1 MAVVR
6 YEIGMSVNGRIF
18 RHCLSAGAA
27 AAIGLTSLAPAIAQD
42 KQFSIAFVP
51 KLINIGY
58 FNAMQQ
64 GGEQAAK
71 KFGAK
76 FVYNGPTTADA
87 NLQVQIVKQLI
98 AQHVDAL
105 AVAPDDP
112 AVVGPALTQ
121 AQAQGIKIF
130 TSDTDAP
137 GSPRAVFVNQA
148 LDTGIGNAVLDSLAE
163 QMGKTG
169 EWAIDSCGPA
179 AQNLNGWIAIEK
191 QRAAKYPG
199 MKFVGVVYSGED
211 QAKAVADSRDLITA
225 HPNLKGIIG
234 QCTTSGPGAAQA
246 VTELHKIGKVFVTGV
261 ALPSG
266 MKPYIANGASKS
278 FVLWDPVKLGYLTV
292 WAGVQLAAGK
302 SFTAMN
308 DVPGLGKIAY
318 DAGKKMLLLGPPTT
332 FTKANINQFSF

>member
-1 MAVVR
+1 MRV
-6 YEIGMSVNGRIF
+6 F
-18 RHCLSAGAA
+18 RRGVTWSAASL
-27 AAIGLTSLAPAIAQD
+27 IGLTSFAPAVAQN
-42 KQFSIAFVP
+42 KQYSIAFVP

-58 FNAMQQ
+58 FNAMQS
-64 GGEQAAK
+64 GAEEAAK
-71 KFGAK
+71 KFGVK

-87 NLQVQIVKQLI
+87 NLQVQTVKQLI
-98 AQHVDAL
+98 AQHVDAI

-112 AVVGPALTQ
+112 AVLAPALAQ
-121 AQAQGIKIF
+121 AAAQGIKTF

-137 GSPRAVFVNQA
+137 ASSRLVFVNQA
-148 LDTGIGNAVLDSLAE
+148 LDTGIGNAVLDSLAD

-278 FVLWDPVKLGYLTV
+278 FVLWDPGKLGYLTV
-292 WAGVQLAAGK
+292 WAGWQLALGK
-302 SFTAMN
+302 SFAASN

-318 DAGKKMLLLGPPTT
+318 DASKKMLLLGPPTT
-332 FTKANINQFSF
+332 FTKANIDQYKF

>member
-1 MAVVR
+1 M
-6 YEIGMSVNGRIF
+6 
-18 RHCLSAGAA
+18 
-27 AAIGLTSLAPAIAQD
+27 GLTCIGPASAQD
-42 KQFSIAFVP
+42 KQLSIAFVP

-64 GGEQAAK
+64 GGEEAAK

-112 AVVGPALTQ
+112 AVVAPALAQ

-137 GSPRAVFVNQA
+137 SSSRAVFVNQA
-148 LDTGIGNAVLDSLAE
+148 LDTGIGNAVLDSLAD
-163 QMGKTG
+163 QMGKSG

-211 QAKAVADSRDLITA
+211 QAKAVSDSRDLITA

-266 MKPYIANGASKS
+266 MKPYIENGASKS

-292 WAGVQLAAGK
+292 WAGLQLAGGK
-302 SFTAMN
+302 SFSATN
-308 DVPGLGKIAY
+308 DVPGLGKIQY
-318 DAGKKMLLLGPPTT
+318 DASKKMLLLGPPTT
-332 FTKANINQFSF
+332 FTKANISQFNF

>member
-1 MAVVR
+1 MRVFQRA
-6 YEIGMSVNGRIF
+6 
-18 RHCLSAGAA
+18 LTLGAA
-27 AAIGLTSLAPAIAQD
+27 SAIGLTSFSPAAAQD
-42 KQFSIAFVP
+42 KQYSIAFVP

-58 FNAMQQ
+58 FNTMQQ
-64 GGEQAAK
+64 GAEDAAK
-71 KFGAK
+71 KFNVK

-87 NLQVQIVKQLI
+87 NLQVQTVKQLI
-98 AQHVDAL
+98 AQHVDAI

-112 AVVGPALTQ
+112 AVLGPALAQ
-121 AQAQGIKIF
+121 AAAQGIKTF

-137 GSPRAVFVNQA
+137 LSSRQVFVNQA

-179 AQNLNGWIAIEK
+179 AQNLNGWIKIEK
-191 QRAAKYPG
+191 ERAAKYPG

-266 MKPYIANGASKS
+266 MKPYIENGASKS
-278 FVLWDPVKLGYLTV
+278 FVLWDPGKLGYLTV
-292 WAGVQLAAGK
+292 WAGWQLAQGK
-302 SFTAMN
+302 SFQATN

-318 DAGKKMLLLGPPTT
+318 DASKKMLLLGPPTT
-332 FTKANINQFSF
+332 FTKANIDQYKF

>member
-1 MAVVR
+1 VNVRVFRQMLCIGAASVV
-6 YEIGMSVNGRIF
+6 GLSS
-18 RHCLSAGAA
+18 LSAA
-27 AAIGLTSLAPAIAQD
+27 TAQD

-64 GGEQAAK
+64 GGEEAAK

-76 FVYNGPTTADA
+76 FVYDGPTTADA

-112 AVVGPALTQ
+112 AVIAPALAQ
-121 AQAQGIKIF
+121 AQAQGIKIL

-137 GSPRAVFVNQA
+137 NTGRAVFVNQA
-148 LDTGIGNAVLDSLAE
+148 LDTGIGNATMDSLAE

-179 AQNLNGWIAIEK
+179 AQNLNSWIAVEK
-191 QRAAKYPG
+191 ERAAKMYPN
-199 MKFVGVVYSGED
+199 MKLDGIVYSGED

-225 HPNLKGIIG
+225 HPNLRGIIG
-234 QCTTSGPGAAQA
+234 QCSSSGPGAAQA
-246 VTELHKIGKVFVTGV
+246 VTELKKIGKVFVTGV
-261 ALPSG
+261 SLPSQ
-266 MKPYIANGASKS
+266 MKPYILNGACKS

-302 SFTAMN
+302 TFQAQN

-318 DAGKKMLLLGPPTT
+318 DAGKKMLLLGEPTT
-332 FTKANINQFSF
+332 FTKANIDQYKF

>member
-1 MAVVR
+1 MHV
-6 YEIGMSVNGRIF
+6 F
-18 RHCLSAGAA
+18 RRVLTLGAA
-27 AAIGLTSLAPAIAQD
+27 SVVGLTSLSPATAQD
-42 KQFSIAFVP
+42 KQYSIAFVP

-64 GGEQAAK
+64 GAEDAAK
-71 KFGAK
+71 KFNVK

-98 AQHVDAL
+98 AQHVDAI

-112 AVVGPALTQ
+112 AVLAPALAQ
-121 AQAQGIKIF
+121 AAAQGIKTF

-137 GSPRAVFVNQA
+137 SSSRLVFVNQA
-148 LDTGIGNAVLDSLAE
+148 LDTAIGNATIDSLAD
-163 QMGKTG
+163 QMGKQG

-179 AQNLNGWIAIEK
+179 AQNLNGWIVIEK
-191 QRAAKYPG
+191 KRAAEKYPG
-199 MKFVGVVYSGED
+199 MKLVATVYSGED

-225 HPNLKGIIG
+225 HPNLKGILG

-246 VTELHKIGKVFVTGV
+246 VTELKKIGKVFVTGV

-266 MKPYIANGASKS
+266 MKQYIENGASKS
-278 FVLWDPVKLGYLTV
+278 FVLWDPSKLGYLTV
-292 WAGVQLAAGK
+292 WAGAQLAAGK
-302 SFTAMN
+302 PFQAEN

-318 DAGKKMLLLGPPTT
+318 DASKKMLLLGPPTT
-332 FTKANINQFSF
+332 FTKANIDQYKF

>member
-1 MAVVR
+1 MNVR
-6 YEIGMSVNGRIF
+6 VF
-18 RHCLSAGAA
+18 RRMLGIGAA
-27 AAIGLTSLAPAIAQD
+27 SIVGLASIAPAAAQD
-42 KQFSIAFVP
+42 KQLSIAFVP

-64 GGEQAAK
+64 GGEEAAK

-87 NLQVQIVKQLI
+87 NLQVQVVKQLI

-112 AVVGPALTQ
+112 AVVAPALAQ
-121 AQAQGIKIF
+121 AQAQGIKVY

-137 GSPRAVFVNQA
+137 SSSRAVFVNQA

-163 QMGKTG
+163 QMGKQG

-225 HPNLKGIIG
+225 HPNLRGIIG

-246 VTELHKIGKVFVTGV
+246 VTELKKIGKVFVTGV

-292 WAGVQLAAGK
+292 WAGLQLAQGK
-302 SFTAMN
+302 SFAATN
-308 DVPGLGKIAY
+308 DVPGLGKISY
-318 DAGKKMLLLGPPTT
+318 DASKKMLLLGPPTT
-332 FTKANINQFSF
+332 FTKANIDQYKF

>member
-1 MAVVR
+1 VFVKNQR
-6 YEIGMSVNGRIF
+6 FGR
-18 RHCLSAGAA
+18 LAMLGAA
-27 AAIGLTSLAPAIAQD
+27 ALIGVSSLSPAGAQD
-42 KQFSIAFVP
+42 KQFTIAFVP

-64 GGEQAAK
+64 GGEDAAK

-76 FVYNGPTTADA
+76 FVYNGPTAADA
-87 NLQVQIVKQLI
+87 NAQVQIVKQLI

-112 AVVGPALTQ
+112 AVVAPALLQ

-137 GSPRAVFVNQA
+137 SSPRAVFVNQA
-148 LDTGIGNAVLDSLAE
+148 LDTSIGNATLDSLAD

-179 AQNLNGWIAIEK
+179 AQNLNSWIAIEK
-191 QRAAKYPG
+191 QRAEKYPG

-211 QAKAVADSRDLITA
+211 EAKAVADSRDLITA

-234 QCTTSGPGAAQA
+234 QCTSSGPGAAQA
-246 VTELHKIGKVFVTGV
+246 VTELKKIGKVFVTGV

-278 FVLWDPVKLGYLTV
+278 FVLWDPGKLGYLTV
-292 WAGVQLAAGK
+292 WAGIQLAAGK
-302 SFTAMN
+302 SFSAEN

-318 DAGKKMLLLGPPTT
+318 DASKKMLLLGPPTV
-332 FTKANINQFSF
+332 FTKANIDQYKF

>member
-1 MAVVR
+1 M
-6 YEIGMSVNGRIF
+6 NGRVF
-18 RHCLSAGAA
+18 RRVLGLSAAA
-27 AAIGLTSLAPAIAQD
+27 LSLSIGPAAAQD
-42 KQFSIAFVP
+42 KQLTIAFVP

-64 GGEQAAK
+64 GGEAAAK

-112 AVVGPALTQ
+112 AVVAPALAQ

-137 GSPRAVFVNQA
+137 SSPRAVFVNQA
-148 LDTGIGNAVLDSLAE
+148 LDTEIGNATLDALAD

-211 QAKAVADSRDLITA
+211 QAKSVADSRDLITA
-225 HPNLKGIIG
+225 HPNLRGIIG
-234 QCTTSGPGAAQA
+234 QCTSSGPGAAQA

-266 MKPYIANGASKS
+266 MKPYVASGAAKS

-292 WAGVQLAAGK
+292 WAGLQLAGGHDFKA
-302 SFTAMN
+302 TN
-308 DVPGLGKIAY
+308 DVPGLGTIKY
-318 DAGKKMLLLGPPTT
+318 DAVKKMLLLGPPTT
-332 FTKANINQFSF
+332 FTKANIDQFNF

>member
-1 MAVVR
+1 MKVHAFRRALSVV
-6 YEIGMSVNGRIF
+6 
-18 RHCLSAGAA
+18 AA
-27 AAIGLTSLAPAIAQD
+27 AAIGFGGPGPAAAQT
-42 KQFSIAFVP
+42 KTLSIAFVP

-64 GGEQAAK
+64 GGEEAAK

-112 AVVGPALTQ
+112 AVVAPALAQ
-121 AQAQGIKIF
+121 AQAQGIKIY

-137 GSPRAVFVNQA
+137 SSSRAVFVNQA
-148 LDTGIGNAVLDSLAE
+148 LDTGIGNAVMDSLAS
-163 QMGKTG
+163 QMGG
-169 EWAIDSCGPA
+169 EGEYAIDSCGPA

-191 QRAAKYPG
+191 QRAADKYPK

-211 QAKAVADSRDLITA
+211 QAKAVADTRDLITA
-225 HPNLKGIIG
+225 HPNLKGVIG
-234 QCTTSGPGAAQA
+234 QCSTSGPGAAQA
-246 VTELHKIGKVFVTGV
+246 VTELKKIGKVFVTGV
-261 ALPSG
+261 ALPSS
-266 MKPYIANGASKS
+266 MKPYIANGACKS

-292 WAGVQLAAGK
+292 WAGIQLAAGK
-302 SFTAMN
+302 SFAAEN
-308 DVPGLGKIAY
+308 DVPGLGKIKY
-318 DAGKKMLLLGPPTT
+318 DESKKMLLLGPPTT
-332 FTKANINQFSF
+332 FTKANITQFSF

>member
-1 MAVVR
+1 MEVFVKMR
-6 YEIGMSVNGRIF
+6 VF
-18 RHCLSAGAA
+18 RRLITFGAA
-27 AAIGLTSLAPAIAQD
+27 SAVGLTSLSPAAAQD
-42 KQFSIAFVP
+42 KQYSIGFVP
-51 KLINIGY
+51 KLINVGY

-64 GGEQAAK
+64 GADEAAK
-71 KFGAK
+71 KFGVK

-87 NLQVQIVKQLI
+87 NLQVQAIKQFI
-98 AQHVDAL
+98 AQHVDAI

-112 AVVGPALTQ
+112 AVVAPALAQ
-121 AQAQGIKIF
+121 AEAQGIKVF

-137 GSPRAVFVNQA
+137 ASSRLVFVNQA
-148 LDTGIGNAVLDSLAE
+148 LNTAIGNAVLDSLAD

-191 QRAAKYPG
+191 ERAAKYPG

-211 QAKAVADSRDLITA
+211 QAKAVSDTRDLITA
-225 HPNLKGIIG
+225 HPNLKGVIG

-246 VTELHKIGKVFVTGV
+246 ITELNKIGKVFVTGV

-266 MKPYIANGASKS
+266 MKPYIANGACKS
-278 FVLWDPVKLGYLTV
+278 FVLWDPVKLGYLTL
-292 WAGVQLAAGK
+292 WAGAQLAAGK
-302 SFTAMN
+302 SFQASN

-318 DAGKKMLLLGPPTT
+318 DASKKMLLLGPPTV
-332 FTKANINQFSF
+332 FTKANINQYSF

>member
-1 MAVVR
+1 VFVKMHV
-6 YEIGMSVNGRIF
+6 F
-18 RHCLSAGAA
+18 RRVLTLGAA
-27 AAIGLTSLAPAIAQD
+27 SAVSLTSLSPATAQD
-42 KQFSIAFVP
+42 KQYTIAFVP

-64 GGEQAAK
+64 GAEEAAK
-71 KFGAK
+71 KFNVK

-98 AQHVDAL
+98 AQHVDAI

-112 AVVGPALTQ
+112 AVLAPALAQ
-121 AQAQGIKIF
+121 AQAQGIKTF

-137 GSPRAVFVNQA
+137 SSGRHVFVNQA
-148 LDTGIGNAVLDSLAE
+148 LDSGIGNAVLDSLAD
-163 QMGKTG
+163 QMGKQG

-191 QRAAKYPG
+191 ERAKKYPG

-211 QAKAVADSRDLITA
+211 QAKAVSDSRDLITA

-246 VTELHKIGKVFVTGV
+246 VTELKKIGKVFVTGV

-266 MKPYIANGASKS
+266 MKPYIENGACGS
-278 FVLWDPVKLGYLTV
+278 FVLWDPGKLGYLTV
-292 WAGVQLAAGK
+292 WAGQQLASGK
-302 SFTAMN
+302 AFAATN
-308 DVPGLGKIAY
+308 DVPGLGKISY
-318 DAGKKMLLLGPPTT
+318 DASKKMLLLGPPTT
-332 FTKANINQFSF
+332 FTKANISQFKF

>member
-1 MAVVR
+1 MRMFRRAVT
-6 YEIGMSVNGRIF
+6 
-18 RHCLSAGAA
+18 LGAA
-27 AAIGLTSLAPAIAQD
+27 SIVGLAAALSPALGED
-42 KQFSIAFVP
+42 KQYTVAFVP

-64 GGEQAAK
+64 GAEDAAK

-112 AVVGPALTQ
+112 AVLAPALTQ
-121 AQAQGIKIF
+121 AQAQGIKVF

-137 GSPRAVFVNQA
+137 SSPRLVFVNQA
-148 LDTGIGNAVLDSLAE
+148 LNTSIGNAVMDSLAD
-163 QMGKTG
+163 QMGKEG

-179 AQNLNGWIAIEK
+179 AQNLNGWIVIEK
-191 QRAAKYPG
+191 QRALDKYPKL
-199 MKFVGVVYSGED
+199 KFVGVVYSGED
-211 QAKAVADSRDLITA
+211 QAKAVSDSRDLITA
-225 HPNLKGIIG
+225 HPNLRGIIG

-246 VTELHKIGKVFVTGV
+246 VTELKKIGKVFVTGV

-266 MKPYIANGASKS
+266 MKPYIANGAAKS
-278 FVLWDPVKLGYLTV
+278 FVLWDPGKLGYLTL
-292 WAGVQLAAGK
+292 WAGVQLASGK
-302 SFTAMN
+302 DFAASN

-318 DAGKKMLLLGPPTT
+318 DASKKMLLLGPPTT
-332 FTKANINQFSF
+332 FTKANIDQYKF

>member
-1 MAVVR
+1 MRV
-6 YEIGMSVNGRIF
+6 F
-18 RHCLSAGAA
+18 RRVLALGAA
-27 AAIGLTSLAPAIAQD
+27 SIVGLMPPGPAAAQD

-64 GGEQAAK
+64 GGEEAAK

-87 NLQVQIVKQLI
+87 NLQVQVVKQLI

-112 AVVGPALTQ
+112 AVVAPALTQ
-121 AQAQGIKIF
+121 AQAQGIKIY

-137 GSPRAVFVNQA
+137 SSPRAVFVNQA
-148 LDTGIGNAVLDSLAE
+148 LDTGIGNATLDALAD

-191 QRAAKYPG
+191 QRALDKYPG

-211 QAKAVADSRDLITA
+211 QAKAVADTRDLITA
-225 HPNLKGIIG
+225 HPNLKGVIG

-246 VTELHKIGKVFVTGV
+246 VTELHKIGKVFVSGV

-266 MKPYIANGASKS
+266 MKPYIANGSCKS

-302 SFTAMN
+302 PFQAVN
-308 DVPGLGKIAY
+308 DVPGLGKIQYVA
-318 DAGKKMLLLGPPTT
+318 AKKMLLLGPPTT